1 MLEYNSIDISE
12 VIDINK
18 TNASKECVICHYQ
31 YFLSKNFNYEPYLC
45 NDCHD
50 LMQKVKNFN
59 VAIASIKGSDY
70 RIHLLYTNKYDAGSI
85 INNSNLDEESGL
97 L

>member
-1 MLEYNSIDISE
+1 
-12 VIDINK
+12 
-18 TNASKECVICHYQ
+18 
-31 YFLSKNFNYEPYLC
+31 
-45 NDCHD
+45 
-50 LMQKVKNFN
+50 MQKVTNFY
-59 VAIASIKGSDY
+59 VAIASIKENDY